1 MSSCFVFSKACKVKW
16 GTGLKY
22 RSLITSIYSFIV
34 FFYHN
39 QAITHRSMENHLR
52 ESFGNDV
59 DACRLAQV

>member
-34 FFYHN
+34 LFYQN

-52 ESFGNDV
+52 ESFENDV
-59 DACRLAQV
+59 DACRLA